1 MTCHFGFYT
10 GASYLSCTCHSI
22 NTVCA
27 PSPFTVCPGVS
38 PGPVEEEL
46 APISLA
52 GVDLAQWVGCPDTAC
67 LVAGEEEHKD
77 QAVPR
82 GRELRPFRSGSG
94 PGKCWESSGVA
105 WRLSEEVSGLMSRPG
120 ACRWPHWLASR
131 AVPGPRSETP
141 GLTQR
146 RPLPGSSATPLP
158 GRAGIGG
165 AGQPQVRGC
174 GERRWRRGRGTEGSA
189 ALEGLNAGGGGL
201 LVAGVGGGSQPRRP
215 PAPPLPPPPPP
226 PPRPRRHRRGR
237 SGVRAAAAAAAA
249 AGPTV
254 SAGRRGRAGAGRE
267 CGTAGGSGRPPGAG
281 ACRGEEAG
289 REAHLLRVGASGSRA
304 AARPAARHAP
314 RRRRE
319 DAGRRWERAA
329 GCGVWAAG
337 DARWPHGLGVRVR
350 ECVHTCVGASGGPG
364 PARTVLRVRC
374 AREQVECVR
383 AAWAAGPPGTAGWSV
398 GARVFVPAC
407 VCAWAPPPPVPRAD
421 SCPKGCATVGPWS
434 PPPRS
439 FPEPAPSLPLRPASP
454 LHSDRDPPLG
464 SSKALRGA
472 GGPWR
477 LPSRPI
483 ASSRSSSGTRRG
495 WRGGRSHEDAAAASA
510 DEPGPAVPVP
520 VPALRCAVRPPLPL
534 CLGAPP
540 RPLSLQLE
548 GGFPTHPPPR
558 PPAFPHSPHLSL
570 GRPSLASPIHAPSF
584 PFPVPTYLL
593 TPWSPRTGAEGRAV
607 E

>member
-1 MTCHFGFYT
+1 M
-10 GASYLSCTCHSI
+10 
-22 NTVCA
+22 
-27 PSPFTVCPGVS
+27 
-38 PGPVEEEL
+38 
-46 APISLA
+46 
-52 GVDLAQWVGCPDTAC
+52 
-67 LVAGEEEHKD
+67 
-77 QAVPR
+77 
-82 GRELRPFRSGSG
+82 RPFRSGSG

-201 LVAGVGGGSQPRRP
+201 LVAGGGGV
-215 PAPPLPPPPPP
+215 PAPAAA
-226 PPRPRRHRRGR
+226 R
-237 SGVRAAAAAAAA
+237 SAPAAAAATASAAQA
-249 AGPTV
+249 APARPFGSPGC
-254 SAGRRGRAGAGRE
+254 SRSRSRSRADSECGAERAGG
-267 CGTAGGSGRPPGAG
+267 CGQGVRDGGGLGPASGAG
-281 ACRGEEAG
+281 ACRGGEAG

-364 PARTVLRVRC
+364 PARTALRVRC

-464 SSKALRGA
+464 SSKALWGA

-558 PPAFPHSPHLSL
+558 PPAFPHSPRLSL
-570 GRPSLASPIHAPSF
+570 GRPSLASPILAPSF

-607 E
+607 EVRGRTGLGGRRGWGAAGRVLVSSVRPEGCEERPFVGSRAGGSKNLWVCRGWRRE